1 MDPLDLVGLTAR
13 LVDIESTT
21 GLEAAV
27 CTEMAAVLEA
37 RGYVVTRQ
45 TVSGART
52 NLLATLDGA
61 EPELV
66 FSTHLD
72 CVPPFIPS
80 RLEGDR
86 LYGRGSCDAKGI
98 AVSQLA
104 AAEALRD
111 AGETRVGLLFVVGE
125 ERGSDGAM
133 AANTLPTGRCRF
145 LVNGEPTEGK
155 LALGHRGA
163 YRVRLRATGRA
174 AHSAYPELGESAIEK
189 LLDAL
194 EQLRAMEFPSDPV
207 LGHTQCNIGL
217 IEGGVAPNVI
227 APAAMADLLIRLVT
241 PVEEVRRRLEAL
253 APGVAVEDVY
263 HVDALLMQG
272 LPGFETEVVG
282 YTTDAPLLG
291 NWGTRL
297 MYGPGSIHVAH
308 TDHEYVAVADLH
320 RAVDDYQRIARQLLG

>member
-1 MDPLDLVGLTAR
+1 MDSLDLVALTRR

-21 GLEAAV
+21 GQEAAV
-27 CTEMAAVLEA
+27 CGEMASVLES
-37 RGYVVTRQ
+37 RGYTVARQAVT
-45 TVSGART
+45 GARV
-52 NLLATLDGA
+52 NLLASLGGA

-80 RLEGDR
+80 RMEGTR
-86 LYGRGSCDAKGI
+86 IYGRGSCDAKGI
-98 AVSQLA
+98 AVSQFA
-104 AAEALRD
+104 AAEALRA

-133 AANTLPTGRCRF
+133 AANGLATGRCRF

-174 AHSAYPELGESAIEK
+174 AHSAYPELGESAVEK

-194 EQLRAMEFPSDPV
+194 QQLRAMEWPSDPV
-207 LGHTQCNIGL
+207 LGQTQCNIGL

-227 APAAMADLLIRLVT
+227 PPAAMADLLIRLVT
-241 PVEEVRRRLEAL
+241 PVDEIRAKLAALE
-253 APGVAVEDVY
+253 PGVTVEDVY
-263 HVDALLMQG
+263 HVDALHMQG
-272 LPGFETEVVG
+272 LPGFETDVVG

-308 TDHEYVAVADLH
+308 TDHEFVEVGDLE
-320 RAVDDYQRIARQLLG
+320 RAVEDYQRIARHLLG